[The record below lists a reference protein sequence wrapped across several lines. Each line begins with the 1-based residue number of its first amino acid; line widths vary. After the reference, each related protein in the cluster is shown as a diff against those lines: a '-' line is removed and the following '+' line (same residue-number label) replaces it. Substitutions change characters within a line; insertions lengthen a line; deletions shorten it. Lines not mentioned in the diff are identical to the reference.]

1 MSFDDLFD
9 PYEEIHLLKIE
20 IEELKQEIQ
29 DYKGLGNVLQKQRQE
44 LSYLLKESS
53 FYMHEFENAIPEKDF
68 KQCSIAAS
76 KKFEEWIKKEFE
88 LSTPEVTATIQP

>member
-20 IEELKQEIQ
+20 IEELKHEIQ

-53 FYMHEFENAIPEKDF
+53 FYMHEFENTMPEDDF
-68 KQCSIAAS
+68 KLCSMEAS
-76 KKFEEWIKKEFE
+76 KKYEEWIKNEFE
-88 LSTPEVTATIQP
+88 LSTPEVTATLQP